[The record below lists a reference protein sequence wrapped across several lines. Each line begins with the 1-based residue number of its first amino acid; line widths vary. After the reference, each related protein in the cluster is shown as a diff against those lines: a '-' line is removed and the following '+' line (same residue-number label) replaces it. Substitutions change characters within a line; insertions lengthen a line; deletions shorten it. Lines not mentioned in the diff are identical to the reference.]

1 MKIINI
7 SDSRNR
13 NTRVVLESR
22 KLSVKN
28 SYVTENSGNVF
39 SVRAVK
45 STLET
50 DINSLTKDVSLEGLS
65 QLLIDGDPEI
75 DLELFGK
82 YIRDTN
88 QLYLNE
94 NNEPAVGVVLKEEVH
109 LPDGSIKE
117 VRDFVPQESNVNT
130 EIPLKWSGKLM
141 PKDQFYNKFAFA
153 AAYQIT
159 HVDGLTYDFLFNM
172 AKELEDKN
180 SFLFLAAGEKS
191 NKPLIL
197 QRDGTQYRGFLE
209 GRTKGDKYML
219 ILHMTNLELKALSK
233 QDGGE

>member
-13 NTRVVLESR
+13 NTRVVLDTRNRSAR
-22 KLSVKN
+22 N
-28 SYVTENSGNVF
+28 SYVTENSGKVQNI
-39 SVRAVK
+39 RAVK

-50 DINSLTKDVSLEGLS
+50 DIKNLTKDVSLEELS
-65 QLLIDGDPEI
+65 QLLVDGDPEL

-82 YIRDTN
+82 YIQDTS

-94 NNEPAVGVVLKEEVH
+94 NLEPAAGVILTEEVY
-109 LPDGSIKE
+109 LPDGSVKE
-117 VRDFVPQESNVNT
+117 SREYKPLDSNINT
-130 EIPLKWSGKLM
+130 EVPIKWSGKLM
-141 PKDQFYNKFAFA
+141 PKDKFYNKFAFA
-153 AAYQIT
+153 TAYQIT
-159 HVDGLTYDFLFNM
+159 HVDGLTYDFLYNM

-180 SFLFLAAGEKS
+180 SFLLLAAGEKS

-209 GRTKGDKYML
+209 GRTQGDKYML
-219 ILHMTNLELKALSK
+219 ILHMTNLELKALIK
-233 QDGGE
+233 QEGDS

>member
-22 KLSVKN
+22 KVAVKN
-28 SYVTENSGNVF
+28 NYVTENSGDVF
-39 SVRAVK
+39 NVRAVK
-45 STLET
+45 GTLKT
-50 DINSLTKDVSLEGLS
+50 DIKNLTKEASLEELS
-65 QLLIDGDPEI
+65 QLLVDGNPEI

-94 NNEPAVGVVLKEEVH
+94 NNDPAAGVILKEEVH

-117 VRDFVPQESNVNT
+117 TRDFTPQESNVNT

-141 PKDQFYNKFAFA
+141 PKDKFYNKFAFA

-172 AKELEDKN
+172 AKELEEKN

-209 GRTKGDKYML
+209 GRTQGEKYML
-219 ILHMTNLELKALSK
+219 VLHMTNLELKALVK